1 MIKNDSLKK
10 LIPIMF
16 AFFAMGAVDFVGIAT
31 NYVKADFAL
40 SDTMANLFTS
50 MTFFWFLI
58 FSVPTGLLMNKI
70 GRRKTVLLSLVIT
83 MLALVLP
90 MFDYSM
96 IIIMVSFSLLG
107 IGNTIMQVSLNPLVS
122 NIVSKDKMSS
132 ALTFGQF
139 IKATASFA
147 APILA
152 GWGAIHFGKWQILF
166 PFFLAETILA
176 FILLSREKI
185 AETEVGKT
193 SGFKE
198 CAMLLGNGTIFLCF
212 MAVMCHV
219 GLDVGTNV
227 TTPKLL
233 MQKLGWTLEQAGYA
247 TSIYFFFRTI
257 GSFSGA
263 YILAKYSNHKYFLG
277 SVILMTAALI
287 GIFMFNSKE
296 LLYICIACVGYG
308 NANIFPVVFS
318 QAMKTMPHHGNEV
331 SGLMIMGIFGGTV
344 FPLLMGIA
352 SDFANNQHG
361 AVAVMLLC
369 ALYLLAMS
377 RKVKD

>member
-1 MIKNDSLKK
+1 MLKTAMLKK
-10 LIPIMF
+10 LITIMF

-40 SDTMANLFTS
+40 SDTLANLFTS

-70 GRRKTVLLSLVIT
+70 GRRKTVLLSLAIS

-90 MFDYSM
+90 MFEYNMVVIM
-96 IIIMVSFSLLG
+96 IAFSLLG
-107 IGNTIMQVSLNPLVS
+107 ISNTIMQVSLNPLVS

-139 IKATASFA
+139 VKATASFV

-166 PFFLAETILA
+166 PFFLIETAVAYVLLA
-176 FILLSREKI
+176 REKI
-185 AETEVGKT
+185 EETEVGQA

-198 CAMLLGNGTIFLCF
+198 CFKLLGNGTIFLCF

-247 TSIYFFFRTI
+247 TSVYFFFRTI

-277 SVILMTAALI
+277 SVLLMLLSLCGMFA
-287 GIFMFNSKE
+287 FNSKE

-318 QAMKTMPHHGNEV
+318 QAMKEMPSYGNEV

-352 SDFANNQHG
+352 SDFVNNQHG
-361 AVAVMLLC
+361 AVAVMILC
-369 ALYLLAMS
+369 ALYLLFMS
-377 RKVKD
+377 RKVRD

>member
-1 MIKNDSLKK
+1 
-10 LIPIMF
+10 
-16 AFFAMGAVDFVGIAT
+16 
-31 NYVKADFAL
+31 
-40 SDTMANLFTS
+40 
-50 MTFFWFLI
+50 
-58 FSVPTGLLMNKI
+58 
-70 GRRKTVLLSLVIT
+70 
-83 MLALVLP
+83 
-90 MFDYSM
+90 
-96 IIIMVSFSLLG
+96 MV
-107 IGNTIMQVSLNPLVS
+107 
-122 NIVSKDKMSS
+122 
-132 ALTFGQF
+132 
-139 IKATASFA
+139 
-147 APILA
+147 
-152 GWGAIHFGKWQILF
+152 QI
-166 PFFLAETILA
+166 
-176 FILLSREKI
+176 EKI
-185 AETEVGKT
+185 EETEVGKT

-198 CAMLLGNGTIFLCF
+198 CAMLLGNGTVFLCF

-287 GIFMFNSKE
+287 GIFIFNSKE
-296 LLYICIACVGYG
+296 MLYICIACIGYG

-331 SGLMIMGIFGGTV
+331 SGLMIMGIFGGTI

-361 AVAVMLLC
+361 AIAVMLLC
-369 ALYLLAMS
+369 AFYLLAMS

>member
-1 MIKNDSLKK
+1 MLNTDMLKK
-10 LIPIMF
+10 LTPIMF

-31 NYVKADFAL
+31 NYVKVDFAL

-70 GRRKTVLLSLVIT
+70 GRRQTVLLSLAVS
-83 MLALVLP
+83 MLGLLLP
-90 MFDYSM
+90 LFDYNLV
-96 IIIMVSFSLLG
+96 IIMLSFSLLG
-107 IGNTIMQVSLNPLVS
+107 IGNTIMQVSLNPLIS
-122 NIVSKDKMSS
+122 NIVAKDKISS

-139 IKATASFA
+139 VKATASFV

-166 PFFLAETILA
+166 PFFLVETALA

-185 AETEVGKT
+185 EETEIGKT
-193 SGFKE
+193 SGFRE
-198 CAMLLGNGTIFLCF
+198 CVKLLGSGTIFLCF

-233 MQKLGWTLEQAGYA
+233 IQKLGWTLEQAGYA

-263 YILAKYSNHKYFLG
+263 YIYLHSLHRLRQCQYFSGCFFTSLKEHA
-277 SVILMTAALI
+277 SPRQRS
-287 GIFMFNSKE
+287 FRFND
-296 LLYICIACVGYG
+296 YG
-308 NANIFPVVFS
+308 NFRRNHISIAD
-318 QAMKTMPHHGNEV
+318 GNCLGFCRQ
-331 SGLMIMGIFGGTV
+331 STR
-344 FPLLMGIA
+344 
-352 SDFANNQHG
+352 SRCNHDFMRILFIIYEPKNQR
-361 AVAVMLLC
+361 LSF
-369 ALYLLAMS
+369 Y
-377 RKVKD
+377 K

>member
-1 MIKNDSLKK
+1 MIKTDMFKK

-31 NYVKADFAL
+31 NYVKVDFAL

-70 GRRKTVLLSLVIT
+70 GRRKTVLMSLAIT
-83 MLALVLP
+83 MLALLLP
-90 MFDYSM
+90 IFDYNM
-96 IIIMVSFSLLG
+96 IIIMISFSLLG
-107 IGNTIMQVSLNPLVS
+107 VGNTIMQVSLNPLVS
-122 NIVSKDKMSS
+122 NIVAKDKMSS

-139 IKATASFA
+139 VKATASFA

-152 GWGAIHFGKWQILF
+152 GWGAIHFGKWQVLF
-166 PFFLAETILA
+166 PFFLAETVLA
-176 FILLSREKI
+176 FVLLSREKI
-185 AETEVGKT
+185 EETEVGKT

-198 CAMLLGNGTIFLCF
+198 FAMLLGNGTIFLCF

-277 SVILMTAALI
+277 SVILMFFALI
-287 GIFMFNSKE
+287 GIFLFNSKE
-296 LLYICIACVGYG
+296 LLYICIACIGYG

-318 QAMKTMPHHGNEV
+318 QALKTMPRHGNEV

-361 AVAVMLLC
+361 AVAVMILC
-369 ALYLLAMS
+369 ALYLLFMS

>member
-1 MIKNDSLKK
+1 MLKTDMLKK
-10 LIPIMF
+10 LTPIMF

-31 NYVKADFAL
+31 NYVKVDFAL

-70 GRRKTVLLSLVIT
+70 GRRQTVLLSLAVS
-83 MLALVLP
+83 MLGLLLP
-90 MFDYSM
+90 LFDYNLV
-96 IIIMVSFSLLG
+96 IIMLSFSLLG
-107 IGNTIMQVSLNPLVS
+107 IGNTIMQVSLNPLIS
-122 NIVSKDKMSS
+122 NIVAKDKISS

-139 IKATASFA
+139 IKATASFV

-166 PFFLAETILA
+166 PFFLVETALA

-185 AETEVGKT
+185 EETEIGKT
-193 SGFKE
+193 SGFRE
-198 CAMLLGNGTIFLCF
+198 CVKLLGSGTIFLCF

-233 MQKLGWTLEQAGYA
+233 IQKLGWTLEQAGYA

-263 YILAKYSNHKYFLG
+263 YILAKYSNRKYFLG
-277 SVILMTAALI
+277 SVLLMLIALI
-287 GIFMFNSKE
+287 GIFVFNSKE
-296 LLYICIACVGYG
+296 LLYICIACIGYG

-318 QAMKTMPHHGNEV
+318 QALKSMPHHGNEV
-331 SGLMIMGIFGGTV
+331 SGLMIMGIFGGTI

-352 SDFANNQHG
+352 SDFAGNQHG
-361 AVAVMLLC
+361 AVVIMILC
-369 ALYLLAMS
+369 AFYLLFMS
-377 RKVKD
+377 RKIRD

>member
-1 MIKNDSLKK
+1 
-10 LIPIMF
+10 MF

-31 NYVKADFAL
+31 NYVKVDFAL

-50 MTFFWFLI
+50 MTFFWFFI

-70 GRRKTVLLSLVIT
+70 GRRKTVLISLAIT
-83 MLALVLP
+83 MLALLLP
-90 MFDYSM
+90 IFDYNM
-96 IIIMVSFSLLG
+96 IIIMISFSLLG

-122 NIVSKDKMSS
+122 NIVAKDKMSS
-132 ALTFGQF
+132 TLTFGQF
-139 IKATASFA
+139 VKATASFA

-152 GWGAIHFGKWQILF
+152 GWGAIHFGKWQVLF
-166 PFFLAETILA
+166 PFFLAETVLA
-176 FILLSREKI
+176 FVLLSREKI
-185 AETEVGKT
+185 EETEVGKT

-277 SVILMTAALI
+277 SVILMFFALI
-287 GIFMFNSKE
+287 GIFLLNSKE
-296 LLYICIACVGYG
+296 LLYICIACIGYG

-318 QAMKTMPHHGNEV
+318 QALKTMPRHGNEV

-352 SDFANNQHG
+352 SDFVNNQHG
-361 AVAVMLLC
+361 AVAVMILC
-369 ALYLLAMS
+369 ALYLLFMS
-377 RKVKD
+377 RKIKD